1 MNGRDVSQL
10 AHEEAV
16 DEFLRASEP
25 IVVEVKRR
33 KCDAALPSSDPFAR
47 RTDTAASQTSTAS
60 SGTGT
65 TSPHSGAHENAAITA
80 ATGVAPLSESAAA
93 RTVIDPFDLSCRTNT
108 GISQTST
115 ASSGTMSSSQSGAP
129 DDAVWRS
136 KNTTTASTS
145 TSGSN
150 NSCGN
155 STSAAAAV
163 ADAQA
168 AVASVA
174 GGPMRTYASIASQTD
189 LNALSY
195 ADAVEE
201 HQQHHQ
207 QHSLQMHLQFYKLML
222 GDVVNSQRDLQRRL
236 ALCGAGGDSG
246 LLESPVA
253 SCDEEMARQLYND
266 LLHPTIDIEVCNE
279 NAQICS
285 LNLY

>member
-65 TSPHSGAHENAAITA
+65 TSPHSGAHEDAAITT
-80 ATGVAPLSESAAA
+80 ATGVAPLSLEPAAA

-145 TSGSN
+145 TSCSN

-155 STSAAAAV
+155 SASAAAAAAV
-163 ADAQA
+163 ADALA
-168 AVASVA
+168 AVASVGG

-266 LLHPTIDIEVCNE
+266 LLHPTIDIEVCN
-279 NAQICS
+279 AK
-285 LNLY
+285 